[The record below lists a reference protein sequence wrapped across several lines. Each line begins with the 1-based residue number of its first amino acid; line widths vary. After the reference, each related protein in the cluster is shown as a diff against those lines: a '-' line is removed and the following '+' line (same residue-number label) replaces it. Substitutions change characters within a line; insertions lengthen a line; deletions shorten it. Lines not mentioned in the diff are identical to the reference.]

1 MAWGV
6 AAWRARRFLRDKSRA
21 KLAVVLGTADAF
33 ARCMNWE
40 TLEGKWHQ
48 VQGSLRAKWGKLTD
62 DDVNLIGGKRD
73 TLIGRLEER
82 YGIARDKAER
92 QVDEWIEQ
100 V

>member
-1 MAWGV
+1 MQTP
-6 AAWRARRFLRDKSRA
+6 KP
-21 KLAVVLGTADAF
+21 
-33 ARCMNWE
+33 MNWE

-48 VQGSLRAKWGKLTD
+48 VQGSLRSKWGKLTD

-73 TLIGRLEER
+73 TLIGRLQER